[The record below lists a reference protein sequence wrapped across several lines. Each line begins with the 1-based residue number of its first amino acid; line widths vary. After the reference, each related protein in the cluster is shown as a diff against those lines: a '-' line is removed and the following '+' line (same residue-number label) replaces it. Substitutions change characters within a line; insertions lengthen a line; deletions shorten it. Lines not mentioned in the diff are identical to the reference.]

1 MQLRQGRSLW
11 LPTLP
16 YQRTNRYAVVGVTQV
31 FYLFCLCIGYTNG
44 YEVVSAIPAFIFLRP
59 RIGHT
64 NRYMVVSVIPVFVI
78 LHPHIGY
85 TNRYAVDG
93 VMSAFVLLRLR
104 ISHINRYAIVG
115 AMPVFVLLYPHIGY
129 TNSYPVDGA
138 KLVFHLLCL
147 RIGHTNGYAVV
158 GTTPLICAWTVMGC
172 LLSRTLY
179 IIRCI
184 AVSNE
189 MGFIDRIYQTPK
201 LTNSQRISLPSPL
214 GEGLGV
220 RLFLLYSGIITTSTL
235 FPCDINW
242 CATNCCRRWGVM
254 FCSSAR

>member
-16 YQRTNRYAVVGVTQV
+16 FQKTNRYAVDGAKLV
-31 FYLFCLCIGYTNG
+31 FYLL
-44 YEVVSAIPAFIFLRP
+44 SHR
-59 RIGHT
+59 
-64 NRYMVVSVIPVFVI
+64 
-78 LHPHIGY
+78 IGY
-85 TNRYAVDG
+85 TNRYAV
-93 VMSAFVLLRLR
+93 
-104 ISHINRYAIVG
+104 VG

-179 IIRCI
+179 VIRCI
-184 AVSNE
+184 AVWNE
-189 MGFIDRIYQTPK
+189 MAFIDRIYQTPK

-220 RLFLLYSGIITTSTL
+220 RLFFPLLRHHHHFNPIPL
-235 FPCDINW
+235 
-242 CATNCCRRWGVM
+242 RH
-254 FCSSAR
+254 

>member
-1 MQLRQGRSLW
+1 M
-11 LPTLP
+11 PT
-16 YQRTNRYAVVGVTQV
+16 
-31 FYLFCLCIGYTNG
+31 
-44 YEVVSAIPAFIFLRP
+44 
-59 RIGHT
+59 
-64 NRYMVVSVIPVFVI
+64 FVL
-78 LHPHIGY
+78 LHPHIRY

-93 VMSAFVLLRLR
+93 VMPAFVLLRLR
-104 ISHINRYAIVG
+104 ISHINRYAVVG

-129 TNSYPVDGA
+129 TNSNTVIGA
-138 KLVFHLLCL
+138 IQVLYLLHLH
-147 RIGHTNGYAVV
+147 ISHTNCYEVV
-158 GTTPLICAWTVMGC
+158 GTTPLICAWAVMGC

-184 AVSNE
+184 AVWKE
-189 MGFIDRIYQTPK
+189 MAFVGRIYQTPK

-220 RLFLLYSGIITTSTL
+220 RLFFLYSGIITTSTL

>member
-16 YQRTNRYAVVGVTQV
+16 YQRTNPYAVVGAKPT
-31 FYLFCLCIGYTNG
+31 
-44 YEVVSAIPAFIFLRP
+44 
-59 RIGHT
+59 
-64 NRYMVVSVIPVFVI
+64 FVL

-85 TNRYAVDG
+85 TNSYAVDG
-93 VMSAFVLLRLR
+93 VMSAFVLLRHR
-104 ISHINRYAIVG
+104 IGYTNRYAVVG

-129 TNSYPVDGA
+129 TNSYAVDGA
-138 KLVFHLLCL
+138 KLVSYLLRP
-147 RIGHTNGYAVV
+147 RISHTNGYAVV
-158 GTTPLICAWTVMGC
+158 GTTPLICAWAVMKC
-172 LLSRTLY
+172 LLSRTIY

-189 MGFIDRIYQTPK
+189 MGFIGKIHQPSK

-220 RLFLLYSGIITTSTL
+220 RLFFPLLRQHHHFNPIPL
-235 FPCDINW
+235 QH
-242 CATNCCRRWGVM
+242 
-254 FCSSAR
+254 